1 MALAKKCDRCGRLHE
16 HYPIGDQP
24 GVFNSI
30 AICGRNAT
38 GAMEC
43 TRTVMDLCPDCMA
56 LLEKFI
62 KEGKTT

>member
-1 MALAKKCDRCGRLHE
+1 MALAKKCDRCGRSHE
-16 HYPIGDQP
+16 HYPIGDRP

-30 AICGRNAT
+30 AICRRNAT

-56 LLEKFI
+56 LFEKFI